1 MKDNDFSGGWYQDLL
16 AQEATG
22 IGAKARH
29 GETLGGSNLEIEVLL
44 QVNIS

>member
-22 IGAKARH
+22 IGAKASTVRPWR
-29 GETLGGSNLEIEVLL
+29 EQS
-44 QVNIS
+44 